1 MATLRG
7 DPNFIFIDIDS
18 TTDHKVIEKI
28 LNSNSKF
35 KRIGGYPTVLFTGN
49 GFHIYQP
56 ISQAYVWMI
65 SVSSA
70 NYCQEPSRQF
80 LRFAENYLSNGKSD
94 PNHNPSF
101 ASCLVRIPGSINS
114 KNGKE
119 VQVLQEWDG
128 KRPHIALML
137 GSFMTWLL
145 KNEIVERSKFAKLV
159 LISKIDSSQ
168 NRPGQIN
175 WIEVLLKTPLEDYR
189 KTIVNLVLAPYLVNI
204 RQLKYEIAFK
214 IIKNWL
220 ELCTAHRKLDFIA
233 DSLTDN
239 ALSTARKSGYK
250 PMKLDTLKARFCQS

>member
-1 MATLRG
+1 MDRPSSLKTIRENLDFILRHFSSNGFPRTISTKTTEGRQILVNNKEEALARFAQANYLDCRINAYSGGDIKG

-35 KRIGGYPTVLFTGN
+35 KRIGGHPTVLFTGN

-56 ISQAYVWMI
+56 ISSGI
-65 SVSSA
+65 CLDDFSELA

-159 LISKIDSSQ
+159 LISKIDS
-168 NRPGQIN
+168 
-175 WIEVLLKTPLEDYR
+175 K
-189 KTIVNLVLAPYLVNI
+189 K
-204 RQLKYEIAFK
+204 
-214 IIKNWL
+214 
-220 ELCTAHRKLDFIA
+220 
-233 DSLTDN
+233 
-239 ALSTARKSGYK
+239 
-250 PMKLDTLKARFCQS
+250 